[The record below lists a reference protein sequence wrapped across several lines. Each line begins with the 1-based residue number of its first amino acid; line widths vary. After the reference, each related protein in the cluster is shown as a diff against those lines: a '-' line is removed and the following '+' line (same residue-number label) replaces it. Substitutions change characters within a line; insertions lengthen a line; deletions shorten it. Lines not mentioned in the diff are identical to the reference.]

1 MSKSR
6 KHIHKKEKRRH
17 KRRTIKHH
25 RHNHRE
31 IIVPT
36 STPLNIRKVSNRIA
50 RKLVSGSYAPTI
62 NQDLVTLKSIPRKEL
77 LDCNIKEAFEL
88 KEQLEIGIPGNIY
101 GKTCYNY
108 NSNEAKKFLLKN
120 LAADKHIDPKKIVP
134 PIQLQSN
141 CWFNAFFVTFFI

>member
-6 KHIHKKEKRRH
+6 KHRHKKEKRRH

-36 STPLNIRKVSNRIA
+36 STPLNVRKVSNRIA

-77 LDCNIKEAFEL
+77 LDCNMEAAFKLQEPL
-88 KEQLEIGIPGNIY
+88 QVGVPGPAS
-101 GKTCYNY
+101 GK
-108 NSNEAKKFLLKN
+108 
-120 LAADKHIDPKKIVP
+120 
-134 PIQLQSN
+134 
-141 CWFNAFFVTFFI
+141 